1 MAFVEDSTLYTREA
15 DGHHHEGTG
24 DTTDIRPSDSRR
36 VKWRGKKGVKLN
48 SNSLCELLSLC
59 SENLRDEFL
68 FYLKKNKEKINWDD
82 DDKQRTCLVS
92 LTYSISSTISNVQQ
106 LDCDDRFSCWLLYNR
121 KTRVLHVVY
130 NSTVGSAVNLRYQL
144 LLFLPSLVGS
154 LSHGVPRFT
163 CSLHCSRFTFPI
175 YKFEF

>member
-68 FYLKKNKEKINWDD
+68 FYLKK
-82 DDKQRTCLVS
+82 KQRK
-92 LTYSISSTISNVQQ
+92 N
-106 LDCDDRFSCWLLYNR
+106 
-121 KTRVLHVVY
+121 K
-130 NSTVGSAVNLRYQL
+130 LR
-144 LLFLPSLVGS
+144 
-154 LSHGVPRFT
+154 R
-163 CSLHCSRFTFPI
+163 
-175 YKFEF
+175 